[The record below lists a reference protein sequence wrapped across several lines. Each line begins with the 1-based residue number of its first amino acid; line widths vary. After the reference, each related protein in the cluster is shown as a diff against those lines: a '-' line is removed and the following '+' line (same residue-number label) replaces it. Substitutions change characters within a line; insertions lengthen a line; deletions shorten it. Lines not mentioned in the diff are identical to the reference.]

1 MVSCVGELESG
12 LTSQSSN
19 SITLT
24 IKSGEKIGQLVSG
37 MIEIVGVSGSPR
49 KGGNTDQCLQEA
61 LRACSQE
68 CRTELVNLA
77 ELKIAECNGCGRCKK
92 EGTRKLPCPAHNDD
106 MTPLYGKLAS
116 ADGFLF
122 ASPVYYGSV
131 TGIMKMFMD
140 RFLPFYYESGSTSEL
155 KGALRFKPAGAI
167 AVGGDRNDGIE
178 AVLYTLHRFFLFND
192 MLVVGTAGY
201 SWSASNLGGTVHSDS
216 KPDALMRD
224 PLGKNTLT
232 ALGKKVSLL
241 TEKLAGV
248 R

>member
-1 MVSCVGELESG
+1 M
-12 LTSQSSN
+12 
-19 SITLT
+19 
-24 IKSGEKIGQLVSG
+24 
-37 MIEIVGVSGSPR
+37 MMEILGVSGSPR

-61 LRACSQE
+61 LRACSE
-68 CRTELVNLA
+68 KCRTELVSLANL
-77 ELKIAECNGCGRCKK
+77 EIAECNGCNRCKK
-92 EGTRKLPCPAHNDD
+92 EGTRKLPCPAHDDD
-106 MTPLYGKLAS
+106 MTPLYAKLAS

-131 TGIMKMFMD
+131 TGIMKVFMD
-140 RFLPFYYESGSTSEL
+140 RFLPFYDESGSESEL

-201 SWSASNLGGTVHSDS
+201 PDSASNLGGTIVSDS
-216 KPDALMRD
+216 KPDALARD
-224 PLGKNTLT
+224 
-232 ALGKKVSLL
+232 ALGKSTLKALGSKVSL
-241 TEKLAGV
+241 TAEKLANL